1 MQLYSFQGHA
11 IEVVRSQFFEF
22 GHPGHANRKIS
33 NSALDNKSLTNW
45 PVYMMCNILLGILVS
60 PVLPNAP

>member
-1 MQLYSFQGHA
+1 MQLYSFHGHA

-22 GHPGHANRKIS
+22 GHQGHANRKIS

-45 PVYMMCNILLGILVS
+45 PVYMM
-60 PVLPNAP
+60 